1 MMGLVGVLNVSSADM
16 DGDPRMLGEGG
27 LLRSVRINLSC
38 RFDHGTA
45 TSGAIRHMPRLEIDP
60 DIERIEQ
67 GGFAFPLGLRPL
79 APLTPKSGYL
89 QEFEAADGSEPFLTG
104 PETAD
109 WEEWPDRFMFDVLLP
124 GPRVPAFVRLALTLF
139 PARVYPIL
147 DVLGNDAY
155 REIDPYIAYDLV
167 GLDKFVEGVRQFGPW
182 LFEDGLCG
190 FGALSIEPF
199 VYLFVDEHK
208 LVTLRVQLDL
218 KEKVERLLA
227 AFELTMQD
235 HLESV
240 DSVEHE
246 HRTVLLSPPDDPK
259 LLSGQ
264 DILDRLRS
272 LWLLQL
278 NIAGDTNL
286 DDDGRELGTTG
297 WECLVRCLPADGSG
311 DRFAHVIL
319 TADCLDEA
327 EVLAAEAVQSGAPDG
342 GWGEVDP
349 YSCNRI
355 LPNELEELVQRPSAD
370 MLAGEAVHSVKWLSH
385 PVPDERGNPDNPS
398 GEGAG

>member
-1 MMGLVGVLNVSSADM
+1 MA
-16 DGDPRMLGEGG
+16 
-27 LLRSVRINLSC
+27 
-38 RFDHGTA
+38 
-45 TSGAIRHMPRLEIDP
+45 RLQIDP
-60 DIERIEQ
+60 ALERVEE

-79 APLTPKSGYL
+79 SPLEAKSGYV
-89 QEFEAADGSEPFLTG
+89 QEFEPADGSEPFLTG

-109 WEEWPDRFMFDVLLP
+109 WEEWPDRFMFDVLMP
-124 GPRVPAFVRLALTLF
+124 GPRVSSFVRLALALL
-139 PARVYPIL
+139 PPRVYPIL

-167 GLDKFVEGVRQFGPW
+167 GLDRFVEGIRDFGPW

-190 FGALSIEPF
+190 FGAFSIEPF

-227 AFELTMQD
+227 AFELTM
-235 HLESV
+235 HEELRSI

-246 HRTVLLSPPDDPK
+246 HRTVLLAPTDDAS

-286 DDDGRELGTTG
+286 DDEGRELGTTG
-297 WECLVRCLPADGSG
+297 WECLVRCIPEDQSD
-311 DRFAHVIL
+311 DRFAQVIL
-319 TADCLDEA
+319 TADSLDEA
-327 EVLAAEAVQSGAPDG
+327 ELLAAEGVQTQAPDG
-342 GWGEVDP
+342 GWREVDP
-349 YSCNRI
+349 YSCNRL
-355 LPNELEELVQRPSAD
+355 LPSEIGEIVGRDASELLRSNTVHAMHWLEPPKHK
-370 MLAGEAVHSVKWLSH
+370 GE
-385 PVPDERGNPDNPS
+385 S
-398 GEGAG
+398 GEGGDRTEA